1 MSVSKMRVTYSE
13 NSDFD
18 SFKQGTPLNDT
29 QAKKLYFDVRKSM
42 GIKEELDLSDFEVVR
57 DLYLSEQIWNV
68 GDLVITNEGCGEIIR
83 RGTNYVTIVKENYK
97 VEKVWLYD
105 ILIDE
110 NQKVKQDKDIK
121 DRKRVHNLPNIM
133 EVRLKAIKSTKQKK
147 QEQDSLR
154 NRLKWMMMTQEVI

>member
-1 MSVSKMRVTYSE
+1 
-13 NSDFD
+13 
-18 SFKQGTPLNDT
+18 
-29 QAKKLYFDVRKSM
+29 M

-97 VEKVWLYD
+97 VEKVWLHD

-121 DRKRVHNLPNIM
+121 DREDH
-133 EVRLKAIKSTKQKK
+133 T
-147 QEQDSLR
+147 
-154 NRLKWMMMTQEVI
+154 TC

>member
-1 MSVSKMRVTYSE
+1 
-13 NSDFD
+13 
-18 SFKQGTPLNDT
+18 
-29 QAKKLYFDVRKSM
+29 M

-97 VEKVWLYD
+97 VEKVWLHD

-121 DRKRVHNLPNIM
+121 DREDYTTYPILWK
-133 EVRLKAIKSTKQKK
+133 
-147 QEQDSLR
+147 
-154 NRLKWMMMTQEVI
+154 